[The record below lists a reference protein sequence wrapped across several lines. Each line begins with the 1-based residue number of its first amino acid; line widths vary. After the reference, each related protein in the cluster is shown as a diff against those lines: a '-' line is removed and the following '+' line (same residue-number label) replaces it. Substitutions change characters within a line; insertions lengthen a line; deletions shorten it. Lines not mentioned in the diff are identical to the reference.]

1 MVAQFWTVIPGKMNY
16 FACMSF
22 NEVLHELPGLT
33 LEERQLL
40 VRRLLELDDAP
51 LSRADEMLVESR
63 LSVLR
68 DAPASA
74 VSLNEM
80 KARVRSRS
88 K

>member
-51 LSRADEMLVESR
+51 LSQANEMLVESR

-68 DAPASA
+68 DGPASA